1 MGRDEDKSK
10 RPKRDVEDEK
20 KAELVKELT
29 GSKKKNKL
37 LAHNLD
43 LEKTENA
50 VAPKTQETP
59 AQDQAKR
66 ERRPKKRTRSQSKPK
81 EDEKITVVEAMNVVE
96 VVHDDSV
103 PQIPDTGGD
112 VGPQPVSD
120 IEWLRARTSRTLG
133 LASDSEE
140 SDHEDREAS
149 DNEPS
154 PSDDE
159 TPHQS
164 EVENTPATPPAT
176 DPSDSEQYG
185 PSNQS
190 TADSKILKTGRLFVR
205 NLVYGVTEDD
215 LRNIFSPYGEIEEV
229 SSLLSVQAENMMI
242 NQMTDRDNRT
252 LYREMLSH

>member
-1 MGRDEDKSK
+1 MGIDEDKSK
-10 RPKRDVEDEK
+10 KRKRDVIEDEK

-29 GSKKKNKL
+29 RSKGKNKL
-37 LAHNLD
+37 LTHNPD
-43 LEKTENA
+43 LEKTQDT

-59 AQDQAKR
+59 ARDQVKE
-66 ERRPKKRTRSQSKPK
+66 ERKSKKRTRGQSELK
-81 EDEKITVVEAMNVVE
+81 EDEKITVAETMNVVE
-96 VVHDDSV
+96 VVQDDSV
-103 PQIPDTGGD
+103 PQNLDTEGD

-149 DNEPS
+149 DIGPS
-154 PSDDE
+154 PSDGE
-159 TPHQS
+159 TPYQS
-164 EVENTPATPPAT
+164 EVENAPATPPAT
-176 DPSDSEQYG
+176 DPSDSEQPD

-229 SSLLSVQAENMMI
+229 SSLLSV
-242 NQMTDRDNRT
+242 
-252 LYREMLSH
+252 